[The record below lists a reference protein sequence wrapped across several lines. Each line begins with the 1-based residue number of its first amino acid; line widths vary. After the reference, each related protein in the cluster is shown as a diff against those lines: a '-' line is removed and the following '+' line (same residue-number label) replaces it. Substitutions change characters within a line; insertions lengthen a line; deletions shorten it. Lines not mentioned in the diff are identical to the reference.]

1 MKAIDKI
8 MQLVGASTDVELAE
22 KLSVPAGT
30 VGSWRSRGVPKRVLR
45 EWSLRFGKSVDWFN
59 GEDETEKADYPIA
72 VQGIIGKVM
81 KLGELEQ
88 IEAFRI
94 LAEKFPDEQTTGKR

>member
-8 MQLVGASTDVELAE
+8 MQLVGASTDVELSE

-30 VGSWRSRGVPKRVLR
+30 VGSWRSRGVPKKVLR

-59 GEDETEKADYPIA
+59 GEGETEKADYPIV
-72 VQGIIGKVM
+72 VQGIIGKVV
-81 KLGELEQ
+81 KLNELDQ
-88 IEAFRI
+88 IEAFRL
-94 LAEKFPDEQTTGKR
+94 LAERFPDEQMKEK